1 MKIWIVWLPN
11 VGKSTL
17 FNALTRSYSADAA
30 NFPFCTIEPNVGI
43 VNVVDSRVDTLAE
56 ISHSKN
62 SIYATT
68 KFVDIAGLVK
78 GASKGEWLGNK
89 FLSHI
94 REVDAI
100 VQVVRHFSDDD
111 VAHVEW
117 SVDPLR
123 DIEIINTELIMSDIE
138 QIEPKLPQLEKQSKI
153 KWTEA
158 TKLYPILKKI
168 YDHLMLWKLAIDLE
182 DWLSTEEKELVWRY
196 NFLTYKPFI
205 YTINIDQQDLIRADE
220 IKTYYF
226 DILKKPVSIVSAKL
240 ESEMIDFSFAEKSEY
255 IASLWDVPVSNIP
268 TLDDTI
274 KLSFD
279 TLGLM
284 YYFTTWDKETRAR
297 TIHQWSTAPIAAG
310 AIHTDFTKWFIKA
323 EIVNYEKF
331 VQAGSRSKAKESW
344 FVKLEGKDYI
354 VKDGDIIIFRFNVS

>member
-17 FNALTRSYSADAA
+17 FNALTKSYSADAA

-43 VNVVDSRVDTLAE
+43 VNVVDQRVDKLAE
-56 ISHSKN
+56 ISQSKN
-62 SIYATT
+62 IVYATI

-100 VQVVRHFSDDD
+100 IQVVRHFADDD

-138 QIEPKLPQLEKQSKI
+138 QIESKLPYLEKQAKI
-153 KWTEA
+153 KGAEA
-158 TKLYPILKKI
+158 AKIYPTLKKM
-168 YDHLMLWKLAIDLE
+168 YDHLMSGNLAIT
-182 DWLSTEEKELVWRY
+182 LSDELSMEEKEIIRLY
-196 NFLTYKPFI
+196 NLLTYKPFI
-205 YTINIDQQDLIRADE
+205 YTINIDQNNLIHADE
-220 IKTYYF
+220 IQANYIAK
-226 DILKKPVSIVSAKL
+226 LHRPVSIVSAKL
-240 ESEMIDFSFAEKSEY
+240 EAEMIDFSLAEKSEY
-255 IASLWDVPVSNIP
+255 INSLWNQPIWHIP

-274 KLSFD
+274 RLGFD
-279 TLGLM
+279 TLWLM
-284 YYFTTWDKETRAR
+284 YYFTTWDKETRAW
-297 TIHQWSTAPIAAG
+297 TIRQWSTAPIAAW

-323 EIVNYEKF
+323 EVVNYDKF
-331 VQAGSRSKAKESW
+331 IQAGTWAKSKESG
-344 FVKLEGKDYI
+344 FVRLEGKDYI
-354 VKDGDIIIFRFNVS
+354 VHDGDIIIFRFNT